1 MVTRVLLTKYL
12 TCILATITLTSAET
26 FITKNTT
33 WSNDITLSESII
45 IQKNI
50 TLTIKEGVNISIEN
64 VDLNNDDHG
73 DIEISVLGS
82 INIEGSHENMVSIK
96 PIQYSLDKNYWSGV
110 TIHESNI
117 PSSIEFLE
125 ISNAQTGLQIRSGF
139 RARGLLI
146 ENCGSSGINIESVSN
161 DSIDLKNIEIS
172 NSDGVGLFI
181 KKGNVFIDWAHV
193 HHCQGVGIVNNNLG
207 VVDIL
212 NTKIINNKDN
222 GIDNYGNMTSY
233 NLTVKENRH
242 GVVISSGITVVTK
255 GNISDNRSNGLLI
268 GGSSNVNIESSTIKN
283 NQGYGLELTDW
294 EQEDYFSFWTK
305 GESPAVKIGR
315 SNFIDNHKTTV
326 LDEHRYENIWKNWE
340 GVEYTG
346 DGWVENWEEK
356 IYREVPFGRIGWIGF
371 QYNSNNGGSEFSWQP
386 CTGNSVW
393 SPIFEIKNSR
403 YQTLTYLPAP
413 FQCSWNP
420 LAGKHS
426 NTWIEYSDYT
436 GSIDNTDS
444 YADWSITKENL
455 LSSNRYLLRQYF
467 NYAYIPGQDS
477 GFVVKPEVNDFRLS
491 FYHGGK
497 EISSY
502 SDNSEIELADNFWG
516 SQTGESSMINPYGNT
531 DINADD
537 KLSSIVK
544 DGTSVL
550 ENKNKIDIYTPA
562 KGLAYQEIKM
572 LDINWR
578 TIGWM
583 PMVDIF
589 LSVDDGITWESIG
602 SDISNDGEFR
612 WWNNLIVGEKF
623 YIKIAD
629 SYDLNSSTVIGPC
642 DVIENTTPI
651 IDLSTDNL
659 NFITGKNEIDFSIKN
674 IGGGLLKWSL
684 VSDAGWIK
692 LSRTSGSTKK
702 ESSCT
707 AKVKRTGLKD
717 GKYQGTIMVSS
728 NSEEK
733 EIDVDMI
740 VAMPS
745 LYVDAKYLR
754 FDSTKNSQ
762 TFNIKN
768 FGGGTMSWEIQSDVH
783 WLVINPDRGSIRS
796 GTSVSLT
803 VDRSRLRLG
812 NNEAMLKLKSNVGE
826 KTIDVSAYRTKS
838 FVDDTVSIDF
848 SPWHWMYDHI
858 VY

>member
-33 WSNDITLSESII
+33 WSNDITLSESVI

-125 ISNAQTGLQIRSGF
+125 ISNAQTGLHIRSGF
-139 RARGLLI
+139 KARGLLI
-146 ENCGSSGINIESVSN
+146 ENCGSAGINIESVSN

-172 NSDGVGLFI
+172 DSDGVGLFI
-181 KKGNVFIDWAHV
+181 ERGNVFIDWAHV

-212 NTKIINNKDN
+212 NTKVIKNKDN
-222 GIDNYGNMTSY
+222 GINNYGNMTSY
-233 NLTVKENRH
+233 NLAVKENRH
-242 GVVISSGITVVTK
+242 GMVISSAITVVTK
-255 GNISDNRSNGLLI
+255 GSISDNRSNGLLI

-294 EQEDYFSFWTK
+294 VQEDYFSFWIK

-326 LDEHRYENIWKNWE
+326 LDEHRYENIWGNWE

-346 DGWVENWEEK
+346 DGWIENWEEQ

-393 SPIFEIKNSR
+393 SPIFEVKNSR

-436 GSIDNTDS
+436 GSIDNTDIYS
-444 YADWSITKENL
+444 DWSITKENL

-467 NYAYIPGQDS
+467 HYAYIPGQDS

-516 SQTGESSMINPYGNT
+516 SQTGESFMINPYGNT
-531 DINADD
+531 DLNAGD
-537 KLSSIVK
+537 KLSSIVV
-544 DGTSVL
+544 DGISVL
-550 ENKNKIDIYTPA
+550 ENKNKIDIYTPT

-572 LDINWR
+572 LDIGWK

-589 LSVDDGITWESIG
+589 LSVDNGLTWENIG
-602 SDISNDGEFR
+602 SDISNNGKFR
-612 WWNNLIVGEKF
+612 WWNNLIIGEKF

-642 DVIENTTPI
+642 DVIENITPV

-684 VSDAGWIK
+684 TPDAGWIK

-707 AKVKRTGLKD
+707 AKVKRTGLKT
-717 GKYQGTIMVSS
+717 GKYQGTIVVNS
-728 NSEEK
+728 NSEEQ
-733 EIDVDMI
+733 EIDVNMI

-745 LYVDAKYLR
+745 LYVDAKYIS

-783 WLVINPDRGSIRS
+783 WIVINPDRGSLRS
-796 GTSVSLT
+796 GTTVNLT
-803 VDRSRLRLG
+803 IDRSRLRLG
-812 NNEAMLKLKSNVGE
+812 NNEVMLKLKSNVGE
-826 KTIDVSAYRTKS
+826 KTIDVSAFRTKS
-838 FVDDTVSIDF
+838 FIDDTVNIDF
-848 SPWHWMYDHI
+848 TPWHWMYDHR

>member
-12 TCILATITLTSAET
+12 TCILATITLTAAET

-33 WSNDITLSESII
+33 WSNDITLSESVII
-45 IQKNI
+45 HKNI
-50 TLTIKEGVNISIEN
+50 TLTIKEGVNISIEY
-64 VDLNNDDHG
+64 VDLNNDAHG

-96 PIQYSLDKNYWSGV
+96 PIQNTIDKNYWSGV

-117 PSSIEFLE
+117 PSNIEFLE
-125 ISNAQTGLQIRSGF
+125 ISNAQTGLQIRSSF
-139 RARGLLI
+139 KARGLLI
-146 ENCGSSGINIESVSN
+146 ENCGSVGINIESVSN

-181 KKGNVFIDWAHV
+181 ERGNVFIDWAHV
-193 HHCQGVGIVNNNLG
+193 HHCQGVGIVNNNFG

-212 NTKIINNKDN
+212 NTKIIKNKDK
-222 GIDNYGNMTSY
+222 GITNYGNMTAY

-242 GVVISSGITVVTK
+242 GMVISSAITVVTK
-255 GNISDNRSNGLLI
+255 GSISDNRSNGLLI
-268 GGSSNVNIESSTIKN
+268 GGSSNVNIENSTIKN

-294 EQEDYFSFWTK
+294 EQEDYFSFWTE

-315 SNFIDNHKTTV
+315 SNFIDNYKTTV
-326 LDEHRYENIWKNWE
+326 LDEHRYENIWENWE

-346 DGWVENWEEK
+346 DGWVENWEER

-393 SPIFEIKNSR
+393 SPIFEVKNSR

-436 GSIDNTDS
+436 GSIDSTDGYS
-444 YADWSITKENL
+444 DWFMIKENL
-455 LSSNRYLLRQYF
+455 LSSNRYLLRHYF

-477 GFVVKPEVNDFRLS
+477 GFVVKPEVSDFKLS

-502 SDNSEIELADNFWG
+502 SDNSEIELTDNFWG
-516 SQTGESSMINPYGNT
+516 SQKDESSMINPYGNT
-531 DINADD
+531 DINAGD
-537 KLSSIVK
+537 KLFSIVE
-544 DGTSVL
+544 DGMSVL
-550 ENKNKIDIYTPA
+550 ENKNKIDIYTPT

-572 LDINWR
+572 LDISWK

-589 LSVDDGITWESIG
+589 LSVDNGLTWENIG
-602 SDISNDGEFR
+602 SDISNNGKFS

-623 YIKIAD
+623 YIKIVD
-629 SYDLNSSTVIGPC
+629 SYNLNSSTVIGPC

-651 IDLSTDNL
+651 IDLSTHNL

-684 VSDAGWIK
+684 VPDVSWIK
-692 LSRTSGSTKK
+692 LSRNSGSTKK
-702 ESSCT
+702 ESPCT
-707 AKVKRTGLKD
+707 VRVKRTGLKT
-717 GKYQGTIMVSS
+717 GKYHGTIVVSS
-728 NSEEK
+728 NSEEE
-733 EIDVDMI
+733 EIDVNMI

-745 LYVDAKYLR
+745 LYVDTKYLS

-768 FGGGTMSWEIQSDVH
+768 FGGGNMSWEIQSDVH
-783 WLVINPDRGSIRS
+783 WLVISPDRGSLRL
-796 GTSVSLT
+796 GATVSLT
-803 VDRSRLRLG
+803 IDRSRLRLG
-812 NNEAMLKLKSNVGE
+812 NNETMLKLKSNVGE
-826 KTIDVSAYRTKS
+826 KTIDVSAFRTKS
-838 FVDDTVSIDF
+838 FIDDTVSIDF
-848 SPWHWMYDHI
+848 TPWHWMYDHR

>member
-12 TCILATITLTSAET
+12 TCILATITLTAADT

-33 WSNDITLSESII
+33 WSNDITLSESVI

-50 TLTIKEGVNISIEN
+50 TLTIKEGVNISIEY
-64 VDLNNDDHG
+64 VDLNNDGHG
-73 DIEISVLGS
+73 DIEVSVLGS
-82 INIEGSHENMVSIK
+82 INIEGSHANMVSIK
-96 PIQYSLDKNYWSGV
+96 PIQNTIDKNYWSGV
-110 TIHESNI
+110 TIHGSNI
-117 PSSIEFLE
+117 PSNIEFLK
-125 ISNAQTGLQIRSGF
+125 ISNAQTGLKIRSKF
-139 RARGLLI
+139 KARGLRI
-146 ENCGSSGINIESVSN
+146 ENCGSFGINIESVSN

-181 KKGNVFIDWAHV
+181 EKGNLFIDWAHV
-193 HHCQGVGIVNNNLG
+193 HHCQGVGIVNNNFG

-212 NTKIINNKDN
+212 NTKVIKNIDN

-233 NLTVKENRH
+233 NLIVKENRH
-242 GVVISSGITVVTK
+242 GMVISSAITVVTK

-326 LDEHRYENIWKNWE
+326 LDEHRYENIWENWE

-393 SPIFEIKNSR
+393 SPIFEVKNSR
-403 YQTLTYLPAP
+403 YQTLTYLLAP

-467 NYAYIPGQDS
+467 NYAYIPGQDN
-477 GFVVKPEVNDFRLS
+477 GFVVKPEVSDFRIS
-491 FYHGGK
+491 FYHGGN

-502 SDNSEIELADNFWG
+502 SANSDIELTDNFWG
-516 SQTGESSMINPYGNT
+516 TQTGESAMINPYGNT
-531 DINADD
+531 DLNAGD
-537 KLSSIVK
+537 KLSSIVV
-544 DGTSVL
+544 DGTSLL
-550 ENKNKIDIYTPA
+550 EKKNMIDIYTPT

-572 LDINWR
+572 LDISWK

-589 LSVDDGITWESIG
+589 LSVDNGLTWENIG
-602 SDISNDGEFR
+602 SDVSNNGKFS

-629 SYDLNSSTVIGPC
+629 SYDLTSSTVIGPC

-651 IDLSTDNL
+651 IDLSADNL

-684 VSDAGWIK
+684 YPDAKWIK
-692 LSRTSGSTKK
+692 LSRKSGSTKK
-702 ESSCT
+702 EFSCT
-707 AKVKRTGLKD
+707 VRVKRTGLKT
-717 GKYQGTIMVSS
+717 GKYHGTIMVSS

-745 LYVDAKYLR
+745 LYVDAKYLS

-762 TFNIKN
+762 TINIKN
-768 FGGGTMSWEIQSDVH
+768 FGGGNMSWEIQSDVQ
-783 WLVINPDRGSIRS
+783 WLIISPDRGSIRS
-796 GTSVSLT
+796 GTTVSLT
-803 VDRSRLRLG
+803 IDRYRLRLG
-812 NNEAMLKLKSNVGE
+812 NNETMLKLKSSVGE
-826 KTIDVSAYRTKS
+826 KTIDVSAFRTKS
-838 FVDDTVSIDF
+838 FIDDTVSIDF
-848 SPWHWMYDHI
+848 TPWHWMYDHS